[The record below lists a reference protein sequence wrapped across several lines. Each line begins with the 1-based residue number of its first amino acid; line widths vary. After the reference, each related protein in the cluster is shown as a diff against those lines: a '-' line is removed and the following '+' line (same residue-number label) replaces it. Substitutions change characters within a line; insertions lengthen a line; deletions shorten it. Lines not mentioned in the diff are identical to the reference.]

1 MFKTAFVSRDAM
13 GKNTS
18 VIPSD
23 ARAFERERERDAF
36 FKTSFKLPS
45 QTGFGF
51 IWFNRQGSVRAH
63 VDPAFSDEIAKK
75 EKRWPLIIASLL
87 FAFGERRKRGRE
99 REREKEEEEEE
110 ERERERQR
118 CSPQYNLLNS
128 LLVHQGT
135 S

>member
-13 GKNTS
+13 VKNTS
-18 VIPSD
+18 VIPCD
-23 ARAFERERERDAF
+23 ARAFERERDAF

-45 QTGFGF
+45 QTSFGF
-51 IWFNRQGSVRAH
+51 IWFNRQGSVRAR

-99 REREKEEEEEE
+99 RERERK
-110 ERERERQR
+110 RKRKRK
-118 CSPQYNLLNS
+118 
-128 LLVHQGT
+128 
-135 S
+135 